1 VINKG
6 SHVRRNDGLVHQV
19 EEVVIG
25 VKTDGSPDLNCYW
38 TECDPDYFSDY
49 VPFNSDVPEVEED
62 VTCMACV
69 AR

>member
-6 SHVRRNDGLVHQV
+6 SRVRRSDGLVHQV
-19 EEVVIG
+19 HTVQRG
-25 VKTDGSPDLNCYW
+25 VKADGSPDLYAYG
-38 TECDPDYFSDY
+38 TECDEGADS
-49 VPFNSDVPEVEED
+49 VPFGEVVTPVEED